1 MGGDGFFEEEKEEQR
16 PKSGAQVNES
26 VDGEKR
32 RMRDRYRHSGRGR
45 TYNQAKRGK
54 TISHCRQMRYNI

>member
-45 TYNQAKRGK
+45 T
-54 TISHCRQMRYNI
+54 